1 MWISDRRRG
10 QQEGEEPVQ
19 IGQVTIP
26 GDPAC
31 VWMGSERRDAPL
43 FGPGGY
49 VWRPNLGDEVLVLKT
64 GEGFCVAGVRNSG
77 AYLAPGEVAILG
89 QNNTQILLR
98 SNGVIQMSGQA
109 LLFNGEVLA
118 GELPEEEGGEEGGEE

>member
-1 MWISDRRRG
+1 MWLSDRRRG

-49 VWRPNLGDEVLVLKT
+49 VWRPQLGEEVLVLKT

-89 QNNTQILLR
+89 QNNTQIVLR

-118 GELPEEEGGEEGGEE
+118 GELPEEEDGEEGGEE

>member
-1 MWISDRRRG
+1 MWISDRRRRA
-10 QQEGEEPVQ
+10 QEGEEPVQ
-19 IGQVTIP
+19 IGRVTIP

-31 VWMGSERRDAPL
+31 VWTGSERRDAPL

-49 VWRPNLGDEVLVLKT
+49 IWRPNLGDEVLVLKT

-89 QNNTQILLR
+89 QNNTQIVLR
-98 SNGVIQMSGQA
+98 SNGVIQINGQA
-109 LLFNGEVLA
+109 LTFNGEVLA
-118 GELPEEEGGEEGGEE
+118 GKLPEEESGEGGEE